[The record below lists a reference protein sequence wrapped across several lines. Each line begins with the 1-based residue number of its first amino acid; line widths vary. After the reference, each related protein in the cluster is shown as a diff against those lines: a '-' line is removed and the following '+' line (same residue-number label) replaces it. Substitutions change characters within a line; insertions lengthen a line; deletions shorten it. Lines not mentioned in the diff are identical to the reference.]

1 MRNLN
6 SFFIFLLLSNFAYA
20 ANVDCSKKANSL
32 EIVACHENRYVEAD
46 KKLNSVYSSAMK
58 NINENQKK
66 ALKQSQLAWLK
77 FRDSNFTF
85 VIEMNKDGGSF
96 ANVAIAE
103 FKATFVEK
111 RVAEL
116 KDLFVGPSGEA
127 PDWVK

>member
-1 MRNLN
+1 LKNTIKALI
-6 SFFIFLLLSNFAYA
+6 FFLLSNFAFA
-20 ANVDCSKKANSL
+20 ANVDCSKKANTL
-32 EIVACHENRYVEAD
+32 EILACHENRYVEAD

-58 NINENQKK
+58 NIDENQKK

-85 VIEMNKDGGSF
+85 VMEMNKDSGSF
-96 ANVAIAE
+96 ANVAISE

-127 PDWVK
+127 PNWVK

>member
-1 MRNLN
+1 MRN
-6 SFFIFLLLSNFAYA
+6 SFFILLLLSNVAYA
-20 ANVDCSKKANSL
+20 ANVDCSKKANTQ

-46 KKLNSVYSSAMK
+46 KKLNSVYSAAIK
-58 NINENQKK
+58 NIDENQKK
-66 ALKQSQLAWLK
+66 TLKQSQLAWLK
-77 FRDSNFTF
+77 FRDLNFTF
-85 VIEMNKDGGSF
+85 VIEMNKDSGSF
-96 ANVAIAE
+96 ANVAISE